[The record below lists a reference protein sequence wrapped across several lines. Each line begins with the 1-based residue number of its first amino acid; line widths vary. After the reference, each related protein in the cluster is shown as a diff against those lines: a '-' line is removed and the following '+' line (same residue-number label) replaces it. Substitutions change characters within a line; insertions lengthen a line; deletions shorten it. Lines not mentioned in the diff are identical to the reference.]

1 MKVKD
6 FKKFQLFKYTDL
18 GQNYQIQNGHI
29 LIKDNEIGVVIQE
42 FGNEEFRTDMWGNS
56 YPSEVRFA
64 TIEQIEKYRPKI
76 LLEL

>member
-18 GQNYQIQNGHI
+18 GQNYQIQNGDV

-56 YPSEVRFA
+56 YPSEVSFA
-64 TIEQIEKYRPKI
+64 TIEQIKQFRPKI
-76 LLEL
+76 LSEL

>member
-1 MKVKD
+1 MKVKN

-29 LIKDNEIGVVIQE
+29 LIRGNEIGVVIQE
-42 FGNEEFRTDMWGNS
+42 FGNEEFRTDMWVNS
-56 YPSEVRFA
+56 YPSEVGFA

-76 LLEL
+76 LSEL